1 MLITLHPDNPQPREL
16 SRVIEFL
23 KKDGVI
29 IIPTDTVY
37 AFACDAHN
45 LKAIEHI
52 CRIKG
57 IKPEKANFSLLCRD
71 LKNISEYTAHFER
84 NVYRLVNSCL
94 PGPYTFI
101 FNANSNVPK
110 IFKNSRKKEI
120 GIRVPD
126 NRIVQELLS
135 QYDHPLA
142 ATSLHGNDSF
152 DEYLTEPEEMEDTFG
167 HLVAAVIDGGP
178 GGIIPSTVIDCTT
191 DEPLLVR
198 EGKGE
203 VNLEG

>member
-16 SRVIEFL
+16 SRVIELL
-23 KKDGVI
+23 KQDGVI

-45 LKAIEHI
+45 LKAIEQI

-57 IKPEKANFSLLCRD
+57 IKSEKANFSLLCKD
-71 LKNISEYTAHFER
+71 LKNLSEYTAHFER
-84 NVYRLVNSCL
+84 NVYRLVNQSL

-101 FNANSNVPK
+101 FKANSNVPK

-126 NRIVQELLS
+126 NPIVQALLE
-135 QYDHPLA
+135 QFGHPLV

-152 DEYLTEPEEMEDTFG
+152 EDYLIEPEEMEEKFG
-167 HLVAAVIDGGP
+167 HMVAAVIDGGL
-178 GGIIPSTVIDCTT
+178 GGIVPSTVIDCSG

-203 VNLEG
+203 VIL

>member
-16 SRVIEFL
+16 ARLIQIL
-23 KKDGVI
+23 QKDGVI

-45 LKAIEHI
+45 LKAIEQI

-57 IKPEKANFSLLCRD
+57 IKSEKANFSLLCKD
-71 LKNISEYTAHFER
+71 LKHISEYTAYFER
-84 NVYRLVNSCL
+84 NIYRLVNSCL

-101 FNANSNVPK
+101 FKANGNVPK
-110 IFKNSRKKEI
+110 IFKNSKKKEI

-126 NRIVQELLS
+126 NRIVQLLLEEFG
-135 QYDHPLA
+135 HPLVS
-142 ATSLHGNDSF
+142 TSIHSSDSQE
-152 DEYLTEPEEMEDTFG
+152 DYLTDAEEIHEKFENV
-167 HLVAAVIDGGP
+167 VAAVIDGGA
-178 GGIIPSTVIDCTT
+178 GGIIPSTVIDCTG
-191 DEPLLVR
+191 EEAILIR

-203 VNLEG
+203 ITI